1 MAFSL
6 TGLPAYVD
14 QSKDELLSKALFGSE
29 SKAKAVTHT
38 GIKGTQ
44 DVHLLTE
51 TAVYQADGC
60 DLSPSGDTTI
70 GRLPITVGNIAIMK
84 KYCTKDL
91 LPKFTQRWLRA
102 GATGELDEIAQFAAF
117 AAETAAMVARQEE
130 INIWQGDTALSSPD
144 SRRFYDG
151 WMKLIDAGSPING
164 NPTGIT
170 VATGITASD
179 IIGILQKMYELM
191 SPDELAL
198 TDNAIRLGMDTFR
211 LFQTALVNAN
221 LFHYSGEAT
230 NEIMLPGT
238 NIPVQGLN
246 GLNGTNRIFAGSWSN
261 FHVGTD
267 LQSDEEE
274 FSFEPGNT
282 PGDKNHYLVARFKS
296 GAAVSF
302 IDRIVEFTLVP

>member
-6 TGLPAYVD
+6 AGLPDYID
-14 QSKDELLSKALFGSE
+14 QSRDELLSKALFGAE
-29 SKAKAVTHT
+29 SKSKATLHT
-38 GIKGTQ
+38 GIKQTQ

-60 DLSPSGDTTI
+60 DLTSSGDTTI
-70 GRLPITVGNIAIMK
+70 GRLPITVGEIAIMK

-91 LPKFTQRWLRA
+91 LPKFTQRWLKA
-102 GATGELDEIAQFAAF
+102 GATGELDEITQFAAF
-117 AAETAAMVARQEE
+117 ATETAAMVARQEE
-130 INIWQGDTALSSPD
+130 INVWQGDTSLSAPASE
-144 SRRFYDG
+144 RFYDG
-151 WMKLIDAGSPING
+151 WIKLIEAGSAING

-170 VATGITASD
+170 VATGISSAN
-179 IIGILQKMYELM
+179 IISILQGMYQVM
-191 SPDELAL
+191 SEDELSL
-198 TDNAIRLGMDTFR
+198 TDNAIRIGMDNFR

-246 GLNGTNRIFAGSWSN
+246 GLNGTDRIYAGSWSN

-267 LQSDEEE
+267 LESDSEE
-274 FSFEPGNT
+274 FSFQAGNT
-282 PGDKNHYLVARFKS
+282 PGDGNHYLVARFKA
-296 GAAVSF
+296 GCGVSF
-302 IDRIVEFTLVP
+302 IERIVEFKLVP